1 MAVCMECGR
10 KLKSSQ
16 SKLTGY
22 GPICYKRVFGT
33 AMRARDG
40 NSKSSTSID
49 DIPYYDIPGK
59 CRLKIFWITK
69 DKGECFRNPPNRQL
83 NYIIIRYGFE
93 IKRRATAW
101 IIRISRTKKK

>member
-16 SKLTGY
+16 SELTGY

-33 AMRARDG
+33 TMRARDG

-49 DIPYYDIPGK
+49 DIPYYDIPGQMSIEDF
-59 CRLKIFWITK
+59 L
-69 DKGECFRNPPNRQL
+69 DNEG
-83 NYIIIRYGFE
+83 
-93 IKRRATAW
+93 
-101 IIRISRTKKK
+101 